1 MENARHKPRLQEP
14 IERPN
19 HDIHFDILR
28 DIGGT
33 HSFTMLYD
41 KLLLAF
47 HPETHA
53 HLLASQ
59 KMFSDANVRSGW
71 LDQRSHFSL
80 FFLVSSS

>member
-19 HDIHFDILR
+19 RDIHFDVLR

-47 HPETHA
+47 HPERGCPFVS
-53 HLLASQ
+53 LA
-59 KMFSDANVRSGW
+59 KNV
-71 LDQRSHFSL
+71 QRRKC
-80 FFLVSSS
+80 